1 MVKKL
6 LTIIIGLGLALGASA
21 QMGNNAGHKPPVR
34 PKNISFLASDV
45 QFWVGTGSNSAV
57 VVIGWD
63 DNSSGNFALAWG
75 VHWNGNTNHTIH
87 GK

>member
-6 LTIIIGLGLALGASA
+6 LTLFLGLTLAFRASA
-21 QMGNNAGHKPPVR
+21 DITFP
-34 PKNISFLASDV
+34 ASDV

-63 DNSSGNFALAWG
+63 NGNPGGNFAIAWG
-75 VHWNGNTNHTIH
+75 VHWNGSTTALAL
-87 GK
+87 